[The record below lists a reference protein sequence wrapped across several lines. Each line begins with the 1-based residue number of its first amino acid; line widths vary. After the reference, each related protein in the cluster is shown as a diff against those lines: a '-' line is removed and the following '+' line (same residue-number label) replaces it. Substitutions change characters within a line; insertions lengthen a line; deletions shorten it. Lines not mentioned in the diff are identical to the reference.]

1 MKSISDIKP
10 CVLHNIAAG
19 KWHYNYNI
27 TEVEKDEEI
36 SYECEQIEVT
46 GEPTYEKLVSAI
58 IREKYT
64 ESAELGIV
72 NKFNAH
78 NLGVIINP
86 DAVEQYK
93 QLLLYVAATKE
104 MVRADFQITD

>member
-1 MKSISDIKP
+1 MKSISNIKP

-64 ESAELGIV
+64 ESAELSIV
-72 NKFNAH
+72 NKYNAH
-78 NLGVIINP
+78 ILKITINT
-86 DAVEQYK
+86 DAVEQYR
-93 QLLLYVAATKE
+93 QLLLFVASVKE
-104 MVRADFQITD
+104 MVKTDLQITN